1 MHIHNFNKPGNIT
14 CNEIVMRSLVRPL
27 LLLFFT
33 IGYLPSFC
41 QVIDASICDT
51 TSRFPITQ
59 YSFFLRT
66 TEPITID
73 SVIKSPS
80 GFIKAKNEPVL
91 VFEYDPYYYWLRIVV
106 KNQQDKSRQLM
117 LLMAPVGM
125 YDGRLFQKIGGHW
138 NQVAQA
144 GLKYK
149 FKDRSYQFTHHVF
162 PFTLAPKSIDTLYVS
177 IDASNVYKL
186 FGFALIQPKEL
197 KIFENNIYF
206 VFGII
211 VGLLLL
217 FFVLNISLFFALKE
231 KLYLWYALYIVLL
244 FLVVMKND
252 QLDQQFLGLDS
263 EKAFRLTPF
272 LAIGALAIAVLMHV
286 VQSFFKNVL
295 IHNKLLYRFSII
307 LKVNILCIAVIHAFV
322 FLTVFDYRIQSIVFG
337 WAKISILLG
346 ICIIIV
352 NCIYCIRKGFKS
364 ALFIFCGSLVFMIG
378 SVQRLFFPSTLSFL
392 FPPTTFHI
400 GIILETF
407 VISMGLIF
415 RYWLEKEQNRQRE
428 NNYMQEIHKAQL
440 EIQEQT
446 HKKNS
451 QEKHDNI
458 GQVLSLVKLNINTMD
473 CDEPKAL
480 QGKINDSRHLIT
492 KAIQDLR
499 DLSKSLD
506 TDYVTDMGLIRSVE
520 YELEMIKKTGV
531 YKIQFEIKGEP
542 YRLKHQQ
549 ELIFFRIVQEA
560 LHNIIKHAKATAI
573 AVQLMFEPE
582 MFTLQITDNGIGFD
596 TSQLEQNNFNGLGL
610 GIRNM
615 HNRATMINADF
626 KLISALE
633 KGTTIT
639 LTLLLQTSK
648 L

>member
-1 MHIHNFNKPGNIT
+1 
-14 CNEIVMRSLVRPL
+14 MRIRVRY
-27 LLLFFT
+27 LLFVSLAL
-33 IGYLPSFC
+33 GYQSSFC

-51 TSRFPITQ
+51 TIRFPITQ
-59 YSFFLRT
+59 YSSFLRT
-66 TEPITID
+66 TVPITID
-73 SVIKSPS
+73 SVIRSSS
-80 GFIKAKNEPVL
+80 GFIKAYNEPIL
-91 VFEYDPYYYWLRIVV
+91 VFEYDPYYYWFRIIV
-106 KNQQDKSRQLM
+106 KNERDKNRQLM

-125 YDGRLFQKIGGHW
+125 YDGRLFQKIDGHW
-138 NQVAQA
+138 AQVAQA
-144 GLKYK
+144 GLRYK

-162 PFTLAPKSIDTLYVS
+162 PFILAPKSIDTLYVS
-177 IDASNVYKL
+177 IDASNVYKSL
-186 FGFALIQPKEL
+186 GFALIQPKDL

-217 FFVLNISLFFALKE
+217 FFILNIALFFALRE
-231 KLYLWYALYIVLL
+231 PLHLWYSLYIALL

-263 EKAFRLTPF
+263 EYAFRHTPF
-272 LAIGALAIAVLMHV
+272 LAIGALAIAVLLHV
-286 VQSFFKNVL
+286 VQNFFKNVL
-295 IHNKLLYRFSII
+295 IHNKLLYRLSII
-307 LKVNILCIAVIHAFV
+307 LKANILFIAVIHAFV
-322 FLTVFDYRIQSIVFG
+322 FIMVFDYRIQSVVFS

-346 ICIIIV
+346 ICMIIV

-378 SVQRLFFPSTLSFL
+378 SLQRLFFPSTLSFL

-415 RYWLEKEQNRQRE
+415 RYWIEKEQNTQRE
-428 NNYMQEIHKAQL
+428 NNYMQEMHKAEL

-446 HKKNS
+446 LKNIS
-451 QEKHDNI
+451 QEIHDNI

-506 TDYVTDMGLIRSVE
+506 TDYVTDMGLVRSVE
-520 YELEMIKKTGV
+520 YELEMIKKTGLF
-531 YKIQFEIKGEP
+531 KIQYEIKGTP
-542 YRLKHQQ
+542 YKLKPQQ

-560 LHNIIKHAKATAI
+560 LHNIIRHAKATAI
-573 AVQLMFEPE
+573 DVRLNFDTEV
-582 MFTLQITDNGIGFD
+582 FTLQIADNGVGFD
-596 TSQLEQNNFNGLGL
+596 AGQLEVNNYNSLGL

-615 HNRATMINADF
+615 HNRAGMINADF
-626 KLISALE
+626 KLMSALQ
-633 KGTTIT
+633 KGTTVT
-639 LTLLLQTSK
+639 LTLPLHK
-648 L
+648 